1 MLPLRAARRVAVA
14 VRRSELGRQAAA
26 GLRPRGIYGMLR
38 ERAPL
43 SLILYAAALDGRLV
57 WRGPEAFALLEPPYG
72 SRTRGRP
79 AGLSRMADRYW
90 ELLTMMVP
98 PAALLG
104 LALLL
109 VALRQWSPV
118 ALWAALL
125 AALLA
130 MLHVCVLMTAMVVTI
145 FVRWAAGL
153 PLRREREW
161 RAAGDLRFLHW
172 SMPLFHCAD
181 ADEAPIL
188 LERAKERLRDLVRA
202 QVVHATEDVAART
215 RTVEV
220 NELLLCLP
228 VGATSAAARD
238 EVVKA
243 SVDAAGPGGTGVRFM
258 ATGSRPAIRL
268 AKPFESG
275 SFLGLYLMGLV
286 VIVLA
291 EAVLVA
297 DAERDACGTDCAGR
311 PAGYP
316 EAVRWLAWRLIGGNP
331 ADLIP
336 VTAQAWT
343 VGWLTTIAAWMVP
356 LILLVTAVRMAA
368 AHKERMARFVERMN
382 PVLGTTTVLIMVAT
396 PVERQAVLEA
406 IGQVTGEAPRRR
418 DLRWHTAFELGVVSG
433 AQVLLAQTRPGST
446 EPGAATLTAQSLIDQ
461 LDPDYLLLTGIC
473 YGLVTKKQKLGDI
486 LVCTQLRVMDHKKIA
501 EPALGRPVERLR
513 GDRVTPSV
521 TLLDRC
527 QNARLTQEGPAVHF
541 GPLLSGNVLL
551 DSPTERQR
559 MIEAEP
565 EAIGGEMEGLGVYA
579 AAAKD
584 KVDWIVVKAIA
595 DWGMDKD
602 DTWQPIAARN
612 AAEFMVDV
620 LQTGGLDH
628 PPISR

>member
-1 MLPLRAARRVAVA
+1 MA

-79 AGLSRMADRYW
+79 AGLSRIADRYW

-406 IGQVTGEAPRRR
+406 IGKVTGEAPRRR

-486 LVCTQLRVMDHKKIA
+486 LVCTQLRVMDHRKIA

-620 LQTGGLDH
+620 LRTGGLDH